1 MAKKKKFVSEEVA
14 GFCNQVAII
23 LRSGIG
29 LEEGMY
35 MLAEEMED
43 AVTKQIMKSV
53 EQQLKEGKSFQES
66 LQSTEAFPAYMVNMV
81 RVGEASGKLEDVMRS
96 LSKFY
101 EREHIIK
108 TSIRNVVSYPL
119 LMFLMI
125 AIILTALVSWILPM
139 FQNVFT
145 NLNVDAASSSS
156 KIMHFGMTVGTTVSV
171 LAAVIILAAL
181 CILLWYQTDNGK
193 KSLINFANGFILT
206 RKIGKLMATGKFVSS
221 LSVMLS
227 SGIEPAE
234 AMEMAQEVVEH
245 KELQGKIQHCLEEM
259 DQEKSFADILREE
272 EILTGMQGRMVAIA
286 SKAGVMDEVLYEIS
300 DQYDEKIA
308 DHLGQFCSR
317 IETSLVFGLSI
328 IVGGVLIAV
337 MFPLISIITSIG

>member
-14 GFCNQVAII
+14 GFCNQIAII
-23 LRSGIG
+23 LKSGIG

-43 AVTKQIMKSV
+43 ASTKQIMQSL
-53 EQQLKEGKSFQES
+53 EQQLKEGKSFHES
-66 LQSTEAFPAYMVNMV
+66 LQNTEAFPAYMVNMV

-181 CILLWYQTDNGK
+181 GLLLWYQTDNGK